1 MTRILF
7 VCHGNICR
15 SPMAE
20 FIMKALIKK
29 AGLEGEFEIA
39 SAATSREEIGNPL
52 YPPARRTLQKH
63 GIPMTPHAARQVT
76 REDYEHYDRI
86 IAMEKYNLLN
96 LRPAVGHDPKKKVS
110 LLMDYTHRPGDVAD
124 PWYTGDFETAYGDI
138 LEGCQGLLEALKG
151 A

>member
-1 MTRILF
+1 
-7 VCHGNICR
+7 
-15 SPMAE
+15 
-20 FIMKALIKK
+20 MKALIKK